1 MKRKLKPIKQID
13 MAWGSPAFLS
23 PYWEINKIN
32 VDHVKKK
39 KSYSI
44 GSRAK
49 LRNRIKRLHKKIGNA
64 ETKNKHIVVAAG
76 ATQIVLGLM
85 HVLREQNPKIKSAW
99 AKPPHFSR
107 FPKLADFA
115 KLDWFNTEVAITIT
129 SNPNNPDNSISDET
143 GSTIL
148 DLCYNWPQYTDQV
161 KKYDH
166 PVMVFSLSKATGHA
180 STRIG
185 WAILKDKELAKALET
200 YIEISTGGLSIDAQI
215 RAEKVIEHQ
224 LSTDYTVFDY
234 GKHVL
239 NERWKIINKLVE
251 ENKLYFTV
259 MNSSGMFLWANGL
272 CPPHISK
279 IKGSDLKAT
288 DEFFRL
294 NVGCGQVDFDN
305 FLQTICKG
313 IDTSHLYKIKV
324 YY

>member
-23 PYWEINKIN
+23 SYWEVNKIN
-32 VDHVKKK
+32 VDKVKKK
-39 KSYSI
+39 KSYSF
-44 GSRAK
+44 GSRARLK
-49 LRNRIKRLHKKIGNA
+49 NRIKRLHKKVGNA
-64 ETKNKHIVVAAG
+64 ETKNAHIVIAAG
-76 ATQIVLGLM
+76 ATQILLGLM
-85 HVLREQNPKIKSAW
+85 CVLREQNPKIKSAW

-115 KLDWFNTEVAITIT
+115 KLDWFNTEVVIKIT
-129 SNPNNPDNSISDET
+129 SNPNNPDNSISDEID
-143 GSTIL
+143 STIL

-161 KKYDH
+161 KNYNH
-166 PVMVFSLSKATGHA
+166 PIMVFSLSKATGHA

-185 WAILKDKELAKALET
+185 WAIIQDKKLAKALET
-200 YIEISTGGLSIDAQI
+200 YIELSTGGLSIDAQI

-224 LSTDYTVFDY
+224 LDADYTVFSH

-239 NERWKIINKLVE
+239 DERWKIINKLHS
-251 ENKLYFTV
+251 ENKLPFEV
-259 MNSSGMFLWANGL
+259 INSSGMFLWAKGL

-294 NVGCGQVDFDN
+294 NVGCGQTEFDE
-305 FLQTICKG
+305 FIQAVCKG
-313 IDTSHLYKIKV
+313 IDVSKLYKIKV

>member
-1 MKRKLKPIKQID
+1 
-13 MAWGSPAFLS
+13 MAWGSPSFLS
-23 PYWEINKIN
+23 SYWEVNKID
-32 VDHVKKK
+32 VDKVKKPK
-39 KSYSI
+39 NYSF
-44 GSRAK
+44 GSRARLK
-49 LRNRIKRLHKKIGNA
+49 NRIKKLHKKIKNA

-76 ATQIVLGLM
+76 ATQILLGLM
-85 HVLREQNPKIKSAW
+85 HVLREKNPKIKSAW

-115 KLDWFNTEVAITIT
+115 KLDWYNTELAITIT
-129 SNPNNPDNSISDET
+129 SNPNNPDNSIVDET

-148 DLCYNWPQYTDQV
+148 DLCYNWPQYIDQV

-166 PVMVFSLSKATGHA
+166 PIMVFSLSKATGHA

-185 WAILKDKELAKALET
+185 WAVLKDKELAKELEN

-215 RAEKVIEHQ
+215 RAEKVLENQ
-224 LSTDYTVFDY
+224 LNADYTVFDY

-239 NERWKIINKLVE
+239 DERWKIINKLKE
-251 ENKLYFTV
+251 DNKLPFEV
-259 MNSSGMFLWANGL
+259 MNSSGMFLWAKGL
-272 CPPHISK
+272 CPPHISH

-294 NVGCGQVDFDN
+294 NVGCNEPDFEQ
-305 FLQTICKG
+305 FLETVCKG
-313 IDTSHLYKIKV
+313 INTSHLYKIKV